1 MIRKIYSEWYDQETG
16 QVYSHT
22 EIRFLGILIYLF
34 KTSTNSWSVISGYT
48 SPQEQEGECK
58 LYKHTKIGLKPDNEQ
73 ET

>member
-48 SPQEQEGECK
+48 SPQEGESE
-58 LYKHTKIGLKPDNEQ
+58 LYKHTKIGFEPDNEQ